1 MNVHHLPEHGIRT
14 ADAASRATE
23 GRGREEEAEAAA
35 AAAAGVETGASARRR
50 SSSRRGAAAPP
61 PSIANDV
68 GGKKDVALDS
78 LFPPTEREIRD
89 STRHLSEAGAR
100 LVMEAV
106 DGCAR
111 YCLRYSANAR
121 KRRRGDPY
129 PHDGARAAAEG
140 GRRREDDRE
149 KNLATLA
156 EEIQS
161 YFDMFQ
167 PDDDDDD
174 DDDCQ
179 DEEDVEDSG
188 ASHHFATRARRRMDG
203 SPMDRRDALRDLL
216 LTEKYDPACLPMVCV
231 KCYPNV
237 LDRAKITESL
247 ASDLSRRVTARC
259 EFATSRPPPSDLL
272 RVVAEVASATASGSK
287 EQNEFEGKSPCV
299 CVVRSTSD
307 LVRQGHAIAELLSQ
321 CISNDTR
328 RGEDFASE
336 LRRQRKRMKSHHH
349 GGANN
354 GRLFKSIWSWTR
366 SLVDWA
372 GYTDMFNSIIVI
384 LEVSAVPLLQ
394 KRHHV
399 IPPPCFYDA
408 YLPPLTLEKTQL
420 QHTSRTKDPEK
431 IPSPTLDAFFTT
443 LASLRSNDGVPIC
456 LVVIDATPGGLGDRL
471 SRLRDPS
478 LRGASGGVAARDLL
492 VPLPEVQLGV
502 LCNLN
507 FSCG

>member
-1 MNVHHLPEHGIRT
+1 
-14 ADAASRATE
+14 
-23 GRGREEEAEAAA
+23 
-35 AAAAGVETGASARRR
+35 
-50 SSSRRGAAAPP
+50 
-61 PSIANDV
+61 
-68 GGKKDVALDS
+68 
-78 LFPPTEREIRD
+78 
-89 STRHLSEAGAR
+89 
-100 LVMEAV
+100 
-106 DGCAR
+106 
-111 YCLRYSANAR
+111 
-121 KRRRGDPY
+121 
-129 PHDGARAAAEG
+129 
-140 GRRREDDRE
+140 
-149 KNLATLA
+149 
-156 EEIQS
+156 
-161 YFDMFQ
+161 MFQ
-167 PDDDDDD
+167 PDDDDD